1 MTKPCNQP
9 YGQERSDLPKAIIIN
24 RQIHISFRK
33 FTLSYDMRSGYFYV
47 QKQGNRG
54 RKLNYLDLSELVAIS
69 TLKAVKYLK
78 SFGKLLP
85 VKEIIY
91 YINVNSKVGRWL
103 MHKAGAKLPE
113 VAEVV
118 VWCSIYL
125 SLPHLPIAK
134 KDYKSQIAIG

>member
-1 MTKPCNQP
+1 MNYSK
-9 YGQERSDLPKAIIIN
+9 
-24 RQIHISFRK
+24 
-33 FTLSYDMRSGYFYV
+33 LS
-47 QKQGNRG
+47 K
-54 RKLNYLDLSELVAIS
+54 LVAIS
-69 TLKAVKYLK
+69 TLRAAKSLK

-85 VKEIIY
+85 MNEIIY
-91 YINVNSKVGRWL
+91 YINVNFKVGRQL
-103 MHKAGAKLPE
+103 VHKAGAKLPE